1 MKENTEAGFGGFKK
15 NYANTY
21 HIIKDNI
28 KEIILILVSPVLAKM
43 IIPGTENWSIE
54 AICAI
59 ILNTVIIILGL
70 IVNNKYYKW
79 SFLNKTRFTK
89 ILAVLLVMGAIV
101 LIIAAHYK
109 SVSTPNIA
117 LIAGLI
123 ALNAGAIWLV
133 PSIPADKILLKSIMT
148 AVPAANLIVA
158 ISFGVPV
165 LVEEFQNVPPVSIE
179 GFNIK
184 SANLTVVNNCIRP
197 IEYSG
202 SLSAKIDIKPF
213 STETIPI
220 PKLFFTVERD
230 ESKITVK
237 GITHPLIYVERK
249 TVIIFDN
256 KRIEPGSKMII
267 NIAPGSS
274 HKLIINCG

>member
-28 KEIILILVSPVLAKM
+28 KEIILILVSPMLAKM